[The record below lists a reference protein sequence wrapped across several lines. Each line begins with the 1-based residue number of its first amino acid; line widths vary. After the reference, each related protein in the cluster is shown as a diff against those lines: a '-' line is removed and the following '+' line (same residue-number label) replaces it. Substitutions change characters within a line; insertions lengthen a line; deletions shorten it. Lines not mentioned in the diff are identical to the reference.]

1 MVYGGGL
8 SAFRLDESGL
18 VSPPADWE
26 DMREDW
32 VLLLLDENQADTIVR
47 KLTDWGWEP
56 TQLSRISDSRKT
68 ITGSDDS
75 FRPKRRNRRRD

>member
-1 MVYGGGL
+1 MVCGGGL

-32 VLLLLDENQADTIVR
+32 VLLLLDENQADAIVR
-47 KLTDWGWEP
+47 KLTD
-56 TQLSRISDSRKT
+56 
-68 ITGSDDS
+68 
-75 FRPKRRNRRRD
+75 